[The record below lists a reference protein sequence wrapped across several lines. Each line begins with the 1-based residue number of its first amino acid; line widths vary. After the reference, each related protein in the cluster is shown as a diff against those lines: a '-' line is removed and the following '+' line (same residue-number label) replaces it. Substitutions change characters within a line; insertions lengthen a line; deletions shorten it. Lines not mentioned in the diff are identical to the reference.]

1 MAANKSF
8 QNGGHGSNRPHGTN
22 QSTVR
27 GKGQPKCDY
36 CGEFG
41 HYKEKCYE
49 LVGYPATWNQS
60 GSNKKASVGYPATW
74 NQSTWNQSGSNKK
87 ASTSRHSVHNAT
99 NSVVTH
105 SSVPTPNPTD
115 APIPGLSSAHYHQLL
130 ALLSPK
136 EMPTANLAGKSSFLS
151 CNLVTSSPSWILD
164 SGASDHMTSSL
175 SLLTTHTPTTDA
187 KPVKLPTDRCE
198 NQKASMTPVQPKLS
212 TEFVFVIAD
221 DVSLL
226 MVLIDTNPFFWSAAN
241 TTSLSFSKFLSHVVA
256 FLNSVLLLNQ
266 LNQVVVIATGI
277 NTCDYLYDSAAAGAL
292 PNQRAESLLQKLVEF
307 VVKDEQLGKEDS
319 VDGTGSS
326 LLSGSLSMALC
337 YIQRVFRSGPHHPQP
352 RILCLHGSPDGPEQ
366 YVAIMNAIF
375 SAQRSMVPID
385 SCLLGAQHSAF
396 LQQASYITGGVY
408 LKPQQLDG
416 LFQYLSTCYLFISS
430 LVLHEFHME
439 LKCLAS
445 VHVLCVILRQY
456 SQVICILGT
465 FYNFLSLWGWISVPR
480 KCFCHKNTIDM
491 GYICSVCLSIFCKH
505 HKNCSTC
512 GGLIAISGY
521 QFLDALG
528 NFSSIDGNG
537 NTICRLPVKASVP
550 LRLQFDGTCISGFM
564 VMGGALA
571 AFRYQAQL
579 QQNLTYLA
587 AIADAQPQMYLLDT
601 SNNLSQKRLS
611 NNQVYTV
618 DFVKSTWSKHYNASS
633 QAT

>member
-212 TEFVFVIAD
+212 TD

-416 LFQYLSTCYLFISS
+416 LFQYLSTVF
-430 LVLHEFHME
+430 
-439 LKCLAS
+439 AS
-445 VHVLCVILRQY
+445 DLY
-456 SQVICILGT
+456 SR
-465 FYNFLSLWGWISVPR
+465 NFLQLPKPVGVDFRAS
-480 KCFCHKNTIDM
+480 CFCHKNTIDM

>member
-212 TEFVFVIAD
+212 TD

-352 RILCLHGSPDGPEQ
+352 RVSVSGYMHSSTSFPFHR

-416 LFQYLSTCYLFISS
+416 LFQYLSTVF
-430 LVLHEFHME
+430 
-439 LKCLAS
+439 AS
-445 VHVLCVILRQY
+445 DLY
-456 SQVICILGT
+456 SR
-465 FYNFLSLWGWISVPR
+465 NFLQLPKPVGVDFRAS
-480 KCFCHKNTIDM
+480 CFCHKNTIDM